1 MTILGGN
8 EKKSDED
15 INNMMNTFLWN
26 SNYRKYIRMYL
37 KSAPDIIRNLKQ
49 WQIDWSHKID
59 PNTGL
64 RLLTDATTDAIRLRC
79 NNVKYLV
86 AGLGNEEIHR
96 SKTIKNILFSIEY
109 LH

>member
-1 MTILGGN
+1 MILLLQFGLCSVFLLMTILGGN

-49 WQIDWSHKID
+49 W
-59 PNTGL
+59 
-64 RLLTDATTDAIRLRC
+64 
-79 NNVKYLV
+79 
-86 AGLGNEEIHR
+86 
-96 SKTIKNILFSIEY
+96 
-109 LH
+109 